1 MGDHFKIVFNHYSLF
16 LWELRIAAALLIAYW
31 HRDNEHVAY
40 WIGKSLSDCV
50 MEFGK
55 YGTGSDF
62 DLAKF
67 GLVEQEERDRK
78 VIGLSAANKC
88 LVLNEMVEH
97 MANEIGGSPSQ
108 LT

>member
-1 MGDHFKIVFNHYSLF
+1 
-16 LWELRIAAALLIAYW
+16 
-31 HRDNEHVAY
+31 
-40 WIGKSLSDCV
+40 

-55 YGTGSDF
+55 YGTGSDFDLAKF

-97 MANEIGGSPSQ
+97 MANEIGGNPSQ